1 MRALDP
7 LLADTIDARFSRA
20 VALFCTRQGM
30 SARAFG
36 MAALN
41 DPGFVAALAQG
52 RSPRLSTVDRA
63 LAFMGERLGEVASVA
78 VFLRW
83 QDLGEAAALLVLM
96 IFVAV
101 GGLIFGCAAAIVPEG
116 SPVLLARWRYF
127 QRRFTCLGHLTS
139 QATLPGSGW
148 REFAGRCLVYGS
160 VAAALLP
167 VVVVH
172 VLLTSVDAARLA
184 A

>member
-1 MRALDP
+1 MLRFFVMFVIQMGGLALLALFSGRRAGFGVRALER
-7 LLADTIDARFSRA
+7 LGVLAGVISSS
-20 VALFCTRQGM
+20 V
-30 SARAFG
+30 
-36 MAALN
+36 MAAI
-41 DPGFVAALAQG
+41 V
-52 RSPRLSTVDRA
+52 A
-63 LAFMGERLGEVASVA
+63 LAFMGERLGEVASVI

-101 GGLIFGCAAAIVPEG
+101 GGLILGCAAAIVPEG

-127 QRRFTCLGHLTS
+127 QRRFTCLGRLTS

-172 VLLTSVDAARLA
+172 VILASVDAARSGG
-184 A
+184 